1 MSTPWLHRYA
11 VLLAVCTLFL
21 VVAGASVTS
30 HQAGLSVPDWP
41 LSYGQVMPPMI
52 GGVFWEHGHRMIATF
67 VGMLTTGLAI
77 WFALAEPR
85 RWMRRLGWAALGAVI
100 LQGVLG
106 GLTVLLLLP
115 PVVSVSH
122 ACLAQ
127 LFFSTTVAIAIFTSR
142 GWHAGPQM
150 VEDYGKPS
158 LRSLSVFTCVLILG
172 QIALGAGFR
181 HGAIGV
187 LPHIIGAMIVSLAI
201 LILGA
206 FVLHQFPNHAPLRR
220 AAKTMLAV
228 TLIQVF
234 LGIETY
240 FARLGAAE
248 KPAPMLI
255 FTIAHVAT
263 GALTLASSIV
273 VAIQV
278 WRNVTAPQEHA
289 EPSETAAVTS

>member
-1 MSTPWLHRYA
+1 MPSPWLHRYA
-11 VLLAVCTLFL
+11 VLLAVCTLLL

-41 LSYGQVMPPMI
+41 LSYGQVMPPMV
-52 GGVFWEHGHRMIATF
+52 GGVLWEHGHRMVATF
-67 VGMLTTGLAI
+67 VGMLTVGLAI
-77 WFALAEPR
+77 WLAVGEPR
-85 RWMRRLGWAALGAVI
+85 RWMRRLGWVALAAVI

-115 PVVSVSH
+115 PAVSISH

-127 LFFSTTVAIAIFTSR
+127 LFFSTTVAVAIFTSR
-142 GWHAGPQM
+142 GWRLGPQI
-150 VEDYGKPS
+150 VQDYGEPS
-158 LRSLSVFTCVLILG
+158 LRSLSAATAGLILA

-181 HGAIGV
+181 HGALGI
-187 LPHIIGAMIVSLAI
+187 LPHVAGAMIVSFVI
-201 LILGA
+201 LILAA
-206 FVLHQFPNHAPLRR
+206 FVLHQFPQHATLRR
-220 AAKTMLAV
+220 AAKTLLGV
-228 TLIQVF
+228 TLAQVF